1 MSQSKIRILIAKAG
15 LDGHDRG
22 AKVVASS
29 FADLG
34 FEVELSKLFM
44 TPEELFNIAKNSN
57 ADVIGI
63 SSHAAGHLTLV
74 PKFMDIV
81 NKNNKNFLVICGG
94 VIPKEDYPLLKEK
107 GVSEVFGPGTNL
119 LDAIY
124 KVFNMVKYGEKSNI

>member
-1 MSQSKIRILIAKAG
+1 
-15 LDGHDRG
+15 
-22 AKVVASS
+22 
-29 FADLG
+29 
-34 FEVELSKLFM
+34 M
-44 TPEELFNIAKNSN
+44 TPEEFFNIAKNSN

-74 PKFMDIV
+74 PKFMDIA